1 MKNEQTYRFSKEEEL
16 FHQTILHANNTPA
29 YGLFDGEMGITLVL
43 SEYERARKRRP
54 IKNAIN
60 FLLDNILSN
69 LHKNM
74 PLDFA
79 NGLTGIGWGVEYLI
93 QKGFQ
98 KGVGVEIC
106 EAIDAKLMAVNLR
119 RVHDLSL
126 ETGIEGWLH
135 YIMAHVQGAQ
145 LQRREAFEKGFLA
158 ECMDVCHQI
167 LLEGKADKALLSLS
181 NKMIHI
187 LKGEDTPYSF
197 HLGQFIQEPYSEKAL
212 GLHHGIS
219 GQLYKMMEGHSL

>member
-1 MKNEQTYRFSKEEEL
+1 
-16 FHQTILHANNTPA
+16 
-29 YGLFDGEMGITLVL
+29 
-43 SEYERARKRRP
+43 
-54 IKNAIN
+54 
-60 FLLDNILSN
+60 
-69 LHKNM
+69 M

-135 YIMAHVQGAQ
+135 YIMAHAQGAK
-145 LQRREAFEKGFLA
+145 LQRREAFEWR
-158 ECMDVCHQI
+158 
-167 LLEGKADKALLSLS
+167 
-181 NKMIHI
+181 
-187 LKGEDTPYSF
+187 T
-197 HLGQFIQEPYSEKAL
+197 
-212 GLHHGIS
+212 
-219 GQLYKMMEGHSL
+219 

>member
-1 MKNEQTYRFSKEEEL
+1 MKNEQTYRFGKEEEL

-54 IKNAIN
+54 IKTAIN
-60 FLLDNILSN
+60 FLLDNILYN

-106 EAIDAKLMAVNLR
+106 EAIDAKLMEVNLR

-135 YIMAHVQGAQ
+135 YIMAHVQGAK
-145 LQRREAFEKGFLA
+145 LQRREAFEWR
-158 ECMDVCHQI
+158 
-167 LLEGKADKALLSLS
+167 
-181 NKMIHI
+181 
-187 LKGEDTPYSF
+187 T
-197 HLGQFIQEPYSEKAL
+197 
-212 GLHHGIS
+212 
-219 GQLYKMMEGHSL
+219 